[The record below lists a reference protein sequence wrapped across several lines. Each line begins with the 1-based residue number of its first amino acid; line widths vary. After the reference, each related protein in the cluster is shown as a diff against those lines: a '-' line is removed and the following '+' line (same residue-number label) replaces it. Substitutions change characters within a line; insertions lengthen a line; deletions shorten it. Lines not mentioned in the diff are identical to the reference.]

1 MRNRLL
7 SAVAVLALTGG
18 AALGQANIRP
28 DPTPRLPPQAGQG
41 LPLEDRQFL
50 ERAVN
55 LSEAEVEA
63 GKLAAEKSAN
73 PALKEFGQLMA
84 AEHGKLR
91 QSVEGMARQN
101 GIAVQPHASRGW
113 WTEELRR
120 IGGLTGQE
128 FDREYLRWQLQAHLA
143 MADLYQTQAS
153 HSTQTELSKLAI
165 TTLNQV
171 QRHFDQA
178 KRLGGQV
185 GVTIDTVKQPPQY

>member
-1 MRNRLL
+1 MRKTLPAAAAIL
-7 SAVAVLALTGG
+7 VLTGG

-41 LPLEDRQFL
+41 LPLEDRQLL

-63 GKLAAEKSAN
+63 GKLAAERSAN
-73 PALKEFGQLMA
+73 PALKEFGQLMT

-91 QSVEGMARQN
+91 QSADEIARRN
-101 GIAVQPHASRGW
+101 GIAVQPHASRDW
-113 WTEELRR
+113 WTGELRR
-120 IGGLTGQE
+120 IGGLAGPE

-153 HSTQTELSKLAI
+153 HSALTDLSKFAI
-165 TTLNQV
+165 TTLNLV

-178 KRLGGQV
+178 KRLGGQL
-185 GVTIDTVKQPPQY
+185 GVAIDTVKQPPQY